1 VTQRRVSS
9 DGDRERFRV
18 LYERSYGPIS
28 SYVKR
33 RVRHDDGSD
42 ADVVAEIFI
51 VAWRRLHDVPT
62 HPQELPWLYG
72 VARNLVANHV
82 RKTQRSQALVSRL
95 TVEEMVIGD
104 ESVGMSNLELRVEQV
119 MGQFS
124 DLDREIFRLVHWE
137 NLSPDDIAVVV
148 GITSKAVERRIARS
162 RARVREAINPTPTEM
177 IGTKPLSNDPIELQ
191 TNERNIS

>member
-1 VTQRRVSS
+1 
-9 DGDRERFRV
+9 
-18 LYERSYGPIS
+18 
-28 SYVKR
+28 
-33 RVRHDDGSD
+33 
-42 ADVVAEIFI
+42 
-51 VAWRRLHDVPT
+51 
-62 HPQELPWLYG
+62 
-72 VARNLVANHV
+72 
-82 RKTQRSQALVSRL
+82 
-95 TVEEMVIGD
+95 
-104 ESVGMSNLELRVEQV
+104 MSNLELRVEQV